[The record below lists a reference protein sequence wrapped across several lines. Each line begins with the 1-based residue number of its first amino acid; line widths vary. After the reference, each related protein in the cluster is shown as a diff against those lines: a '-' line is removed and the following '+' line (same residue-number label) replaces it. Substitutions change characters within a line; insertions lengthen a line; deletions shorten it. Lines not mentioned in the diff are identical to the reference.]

1 LEPRLAIGH
10 AGVPPCPGSPTEKTG
25 TGAWSAVVVE
35 DGTPQQIGI
44 VFSIE
49 KSATDRCADKW
60 NSISMADMSV
70 SNPVESGELV
80 PPSALA
86 LSAASRLD
94 S

>member
-1 LEPRLAIGH
+1 M
-10 AGVPPCPGSPTEKTG
+10 
-25 TGAWSAVVVE
+25 
-35 DGTPQQIGI
+35 
-44 VFSIE
+44 FSIE